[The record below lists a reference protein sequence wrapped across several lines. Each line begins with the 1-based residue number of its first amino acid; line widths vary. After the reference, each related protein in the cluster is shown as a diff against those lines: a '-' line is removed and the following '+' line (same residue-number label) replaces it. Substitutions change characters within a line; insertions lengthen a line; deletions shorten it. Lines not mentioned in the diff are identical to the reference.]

1 MDKKQKEYSI
11 DSFSEEKLNASKIIK
26 AQLNEICRYQIP
38 SIALTVGLINDDDIF
53 TWHATLLGANDT
65 PYSNG
70 IFFLKI
76 IFPDNYPKKG
86 PDIIFLTPIY
96 HLNVNPNKLDI
107 SGAEK
112 LGHVSVS
119 LINWW
124 TPATTAREMLTKLFT
139 IFYMANPDSCY
150 GIDRANEF
158 RNNRLLY
165 EEKVKCFTR
174 KYANPCNKFSSQGCV
189 KTWDFSLGLNAKNNY
204 NMNES
209 NTNNYNN
216 KEKELKEN
224 QTKEKEL
231 KENQTKEKEL
241 KENQTK
247 EKELK
252 ENQTKEE
259 ELKENQTKEEE
270 LKENQTKENE
280 LKENQTKEN
289 ELKENQTKENEFIN
303 LKFIYNGNLTE
314 EITIQC
320 NKNDLIKDLIERYK
334 MKKNINDDLH
344 FFIWHNQK
352 LKPELYVGQAYLRN
366 NDTIVVIDTK
376 DIEYG

>member
-26 AQLNEICRYQIP
+26 AQLNEICRYPIP
-38 SIALTVGLINDDDIF
+38 SISLTVGLINDDDIF

-96 HLNVNPNKLDI
+96 HLNVNPKELDI
-107 SGAEK
+107 SGTEK

-119 LINWW
+119 FLNWW

-150 GIDRANEF
+150 GIDTADEF

-165 EEKVKCFTR
+165 EEKVKYFTR
-174 KYANPCNKFSSQGCV
+174 KYANPWNKFSSQGCV
-189 KTWDFSLGLNAKNNY
+189 KTWDFSLGLDAKNNY

-209 NTNNYNN
+209 NINDCNN

-224 QTKEKEL
+224 QTKEIL
-231 KENQTKEKEL
+231 TKEKEL

-247 EKELK
+247 E
-252 ENQTKEE
+252 
-259 ELKENQTKEEE
+259 
-270 LKENQTKENE
+270 NE
-280 LKENQTKEN
+280 L
-289 ELKENQTKENEFIN
+289 KENEFIN

-376 DIEYG
+376 DIVYG

>member
-26 AQLNEICRYQIP
+26 AQLNEICRYPIP
-38 SIALTVGLINDDDIF
+38 SISLTVGLINDDDIF

-65 PYSNG
+65 PYRNG
-70 IFFLKI
+70 FFFLKI
-76 IFPDNYPKKG
+76 IFPDNYPKNG

-165 EEKVKCFTR
+165 EEKVKYFTR

-216 KEKELKEN
+216 KEKELQEN
-224 QTKEKEL
+224 QTKELKEKEL
-231 KENQTKEKEL
+231 KEKEM
-241 KENQTK
+241 KENQ
-247 EKELK
+247 L
-252 ENQTKEE
+252 
-259 ELKENQTKEEE
+259 
-270 LKENQTKENE
+270 
-280 LKENQTKEN
+280 
-289 ELKENQTKENEFIN
+289 KENEFIN

-376 DIEYG
+376 DIVYA

>member
-26 AQLNEICRYQIP
+26 AQLNEICRYPIP
-38 SIALTVGLINDDDIF
+38 SISLTVGLINDDDIF
-53 TWHATLLGANDT
+53 TWHATLLGAKDT
-65 PYSNG
+65 PYKNG
-70 IFFLKI
+70 FFFLKI

-150 GIDRANEF
+150 GIDTADEF

-165 EEKVKCFTR
+165 EEKVKYFTR
-174 KYANPCNKFSSQGCV
+174 KYANPLNKFSSQGCV

-231 KENQTKEKEL
+231 KENQTKE
-241 KENQTK
+241 
-247 EKELK
+247 
-252 ENQTKEE
+252 
-259 ELKENQTKEEE
+259 
-270 LKENQTKENE
+270 NE
-280 LKENQTKEN
+280 L
-289 ELKENQTKENEFIN
+289 KENEFIN
-303 LKFIYNGNLTE
+303 LRFIYNGNLTE

>member
-26 AQLNEICRYQIP
+26 AQLNEICRYPIP
-38 SIALTVGLINDDDIF
+38 SISLTVGLINDDDIF

-139 IFYMANPDSCY
+139 IFYMANPDSPY
-150 GIDRANEF
+150 GLDKANEF
-158 RNNRLLY
+158 KNNRLLY
-165 EEKVKCFTR
+165 EEKVKYFTK
-174 KYANPCNKFSSQGCV
+174 KYANPLKAWKNYD
-189 KTWDFSLGLNAKNNY
+189 KTWDFYCNENELFINNNY
-204 NMNES
+204 NIKKS

-216 KEKELKEN
+216 KE
-224 QTKEKEL
+224 
-231 KENQTKEKEL
+231 
-241 KENQTK
+241 
-247 EKELK
+247 
-252 ENQTKEE
+252 
-259 ELKENQTKEEE
+259 
-270 LKENQTKENE
+270 NE
-280 LKENQTKEN
+280 
-289 ELKENQTKENEFIN
+289 
-303 LKFIYNGNLTE
+303 NGNKNE

-320 NKNDLIKDLIERYK
+320 NKNELIKNLIERF
-334 MKKNINDDLH
+334 KKKLNINDDKH
-344 FFIWHNQK
+344 FFIWNGQK
-352 LKPELYVGQAYLRN
+352 LEPELYVGQTSLKN
-366 NDTIVVIDTK
+366 NSPIDVIDTK
-376 DIEYG
+376 DIIYA

>member
-65 PYSNG
+65 PYKNG
-70 IFFLKI
+70 FFFLKI

-150 GIDRANEF
+150 GIDTADEF

-165 EEKVKCFTR
+165 EEKVKYFTR
-174 KYANPCNKFSSQGCV
+174 KYANPWNKFFSQGCV

-216 KEKELKEN
+216 KEKELQEN
-224 QTKEKEL
+224 QTKELKEKEL
-231 KENQTKEKEL
+231 KEKEM
-241 KENQTK
+241 KENQ
-247 EKELK
+247 L
-252 ENQTKEE
+252 
-259 ELKENQTKEEE
+259 
-270 LKENQTKENE
+270 
-280 LKENQTKEN
+280 
-289 ELKENQTKENEFIN
+289 KENEFIN

>member
-26 AQLNEICRYQIP
+26 AQLNEICRYPIP
-38 SIALTVGLINDDDIF
+38 SISLTVGLINDDDIF

-65 PYSNG
+65 PYRNG
-70 IFFLKI
+70 FFFLKI

-96 HLNVNPNKLDI
+96 HLNVNPKELDI
-107 SGAEK
+107 SGTEK

-119 LINWW
+119 FLNWW

-150 GIDRANEF
+150 GIDRADEF

-165 EEKVKCFTR
+165 EEKVKYFTR
-174 KYANPCNKFSSQGCV
+174 KYANPWNKFSSQGCV

-216 KEKELKEN
+216 KEK
-224 QTKEKEL
+224 
-231 KENQTKEKEL
+231 
-241 KENQTK
+241 
-247 EKELK
+247 
-252 ENQTKEE
+252 
-259 ELKENQTKEEE
+259 
-270 LKENQTKENE
+270 
-280 LKENQTKEN
+280 

>member
-11 DSFSEEKLNASKIIK
+11 DGFSEEKLNASKIIK
-26 AQLNEICRYQIP
+26 AQLNEICRYPIP
-38 SIALTVGLINDDDIF
+38 SISLTVGLINDDDIF

-150 GIDRANEF
+150 GIDTADEF

-165 EEKVKCFTR
+165 EEKVKYFTR
-174 KYANPCNKFSSQGCV
+174 KYANPWNKFSSQGCV

-216 KEKELKEN
+216 KEKELQEN
-224 QTKEKEL
+224 QTKELKEKEL
-231 KENQTKEKEL
+231 KEKEM
-241 KENQTK
+241 KENQ
-247 EKELK
+247 L
-252 ENQTKEE
+252 
-259 ELKENQTKEEE
+259 
-270 LKENQTKENE
+270 
-280 LKENQTKEN
+280 
-289 ELKENQTKENEFIN
+289 KENEFIN

-376 DIEYG
+376 DIEYA